1 MKRKVKGILGNTLE
15 IFSYLSKNKKIL
27 SYYWAFF
34 FLLTFDSFVI
44 FGHEPSAHHF
54 NNSWVLILILL

>member
-34 FLLTFDSFVI
+34 FFLRLTVLLSLDMSPLLI
-44 FGHEPSAHHF
+44 
-54 NNSWVLILILL
+54 ILIIPGS